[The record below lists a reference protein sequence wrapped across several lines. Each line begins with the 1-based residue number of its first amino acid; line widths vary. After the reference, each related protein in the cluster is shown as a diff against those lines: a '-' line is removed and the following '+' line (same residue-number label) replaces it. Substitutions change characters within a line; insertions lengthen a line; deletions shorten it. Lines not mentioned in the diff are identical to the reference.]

1 MTRKLLD
8 GNGLWE
14 SSRMMLPEHK
24 YAINRKQHEEGRK
37 VKPILDGQEFELIE
51 TAIFESFQ
59 EHRMI
64 TIQLFDEYNDVQLTG
79 IVTVIQTYRREI
91 KLSIESGGWEW
102 IKIEDI
108 ISVS

>member
-14 SSRMMLPEHK
+14 SSRMMLPEHR
-24 YAINRKQHEEGRK
+24 YAINRKQQEEGRK
-37 VKPILDGQEFELIE
+37 EKPILDVQEIELIE
-51 TAIFESFQ
+51 NAIVESFQ

-64 TIQLFDEYNDVQLTG
+64 TIQIFNEYNDIYLTG
-79 IVTVIQTYRREI
+79 IVTLIQTYRREI
-91 KLSIESGGWEW
+91 KLSTESGGLEW
-102 IKIEDI
+102 IGIEDI

>member
-37 VKPILDGQEFELIE
+37 NKPILDGQEIELIE
-51 TAIFESFQ
+51 TALVESFH
-59 EHRMI
+59 EHRSVTVQI
-64 TIQLFDEYNDVQLTG
+64 FDEYQDVNFTG
-79 IVTVIQTYRREI
+79 IVTVIHTYRREI
-91 KLSIESGGWEW
+91 KLSISSGEWEW